1 MMDRPRSADAE
12 DALRDSNAL
21 LRAVTEGTDDWV
33 YVKDRDG
40 RLLLVNPA
48 VCKAFGKPSEE
59 LIGKTLAE
67 YVPNPEEAEAIRNND
82 RRVMESRCTQRFE
95 QRITIDGVARTQL
108 ATKTPRF
115 DAAGNVIGLIGIS
128 TDITD
133 RKKAEQALEMANEAL
148 AATVAEKTAGLTE
161 LTQHLMR
168 IAEDEKAKL
177 AAELHDELGSLV
189 TAIVLDAELVLKDL
203 PATSPKLV
211 ERQKAIIELAR
222 RAAQLKR
229 RIIEGLRPLLLEQFG
244 LVPAL
249 RDHLRQWKA
258 TTGIAPKEYFREDLV
273 GLDQD
278 AALALYRVA
287 QESLTNIARH
297 ARAKHVLVKLD
308 QTAAGIVLVIEDDG
322 IGIARETLQ
331 RPTSHGI
338 FGMRQRIAGFSGT
351 LTVEPGA
358 KGKGTRI
365 TVHLPLDRETGMP
378 RISSSETAVRGSTGM

>member
-1 MMDRPRSADAE
+1 MTDRRRSADPE

-40 RLLLVNPA
+40 RLLLINPA

-82 RRVMESRCTQRFE
+82 TRAMESGCTQRFE
-95 QRITIDGVARTQL
+95 QTITIDGVARTQL

-133 RKKAEQALEMANEAL
+133 RKKAERVLEMANEAL

-161 LTQHLMR
+161 LAQHLMW
-168 IAEDEKAKL
+168 IAEEEKAKL

-211 ERQKAIIELAR
+211 ERQKEIIDLAR

-258 TTGIAPKEYFREDLV
+258 TTGIASKEDFPEDLV

-308 QTAAGIVLVIEDDG
+308 QTPASIVLIIEDDG

-351 LTVEPGA
+351 FTVEPGA

-365 TVHLPLDRETGMP
+365 TVQLPPDRETAVRSG
-378 RISSSETAVRGSTGM
+378 SSSETTVRDSAGM

>member
-1 MMDRPRSADAE
+1 
-12 DALRDSNAL
+12 
-21 LRAVTEGTDDWV
+21 
-33 YVKDRDG
+33 
-40 RLLLVNPA
+40 
-48 VCKAFGKPSEE
+48 
-59 LIGKTLAE
+59 
-67 YVPNPEEAEAIRNND
+67 
-82 RRVMESRCTQRFE
+82 
-95 QRITIDGVARTQL
+95 
-108 ATKTPRF
+108 
-115 DAAGNVIGLIGIS
+115 
-128 TDITD
+128 
-133 RKKAEQALEMANEAL
+133 
-148 AATVAEKTAGLTE
+148 
-161 LTQHLMR
+161 
-168 IAEDEKAKL
+168 
-177 AAELHDELGSLV
+177 LV

-211 ERQKAIIELAR
+211 ERQKEIIDLAR

-258 TTGIAPKEYFREDLV
+258 TTGIASKEDFLEDLV
-273 GLDQD
+273 GLHQD
-278 AALALYRVA
+278 AGLALYRVA

-297 ARAKHVLVKLD
+297 ARAEHVLVKLD
-308 QTAAGIVLVIEDDG
+308 QTSASIVLIIEDDG

-365 TVHLPLDRETGMP
+365 TVQLPLDRETAVRSG
-378 RISSSETAVRGSTGM
+378 SFSETTVRDSAGM

>member
-1 MMDRPRSADAE
+1 MTDRRRSADAE

-48 VCKAFGKPSEE
+48 ICKAFGKPSEE

-67 YVPNPEEAEAIRNND
+67 YVPNPGEAEAIRNND
-82 RRVMESRCTQRFE
+82 TRAMESGCTQRFE
-95 QRITIDGVARTQL
+95 QTITIDGVARTQL

-115 DAAGNVIGLIGIS
+115 DVAGNVIGLIGIS

-133 RKKAEQALEMANEAL
+133 RKKAERVLEMANEAL

-161 LTQHLMR
+161 LAQHLMW
-168 IAEDEKAKL
+168 IAEEEKAKL

-211 ERQKAIIELAR
+211 ERQKEIIDLAR

-258 TTGIAPKEYFREDLV
+258 TTGIASKEDFPEDLV

-308 QTAAGIVLVIEDDG
+308 QTPVGIVLIIEDDG
-322 IGIARETLQ
+322 IGIARETLR

-365 TVHLPLDRETGMP
+365 TVKLPLDRETAVRSG
-378 RISSSETAVRGSTGM
+378 SSSETTVRDSAGM

>member
-1 MMDRPRSADAE
+1 MMDRPHSADAE
-12 DALRDSNAL
+12 DALRESNAL

-48 VCKAFGKPSEE
+48 ICKAFRKPSEE

-67 YVPNPEEAEAIRNND
+67 YIPNPEESEAIRNND
-82 RRVMESRCTQRFE
+82 MRVMESRCTERFE
-95 QRITIDGVARTQL
+95 QTITIDGVARTQL

-148 AATVAEKTAGLTE
+148 ATTVAEKTTGLTE

-211 ERQKAIIELAR
+211 ERQKEIIDLAR
-222 RAAQLKR
+222 RAAELKR

-258 TTGIAPKEYFREDLV
+258 TTGIASKEDFPEDLV

-308 QTAAGIVLVIEDDG
+308 QTPAGIVLVIEDDG

-351 LTVEPGA
+351 LTVEPGT

-365 TVHLPLDRETGMP
+365 TVHLPLDRETGVQ
-378 RISSSETAVRGSTGM
+378 RTSSSETTVRGSAGM